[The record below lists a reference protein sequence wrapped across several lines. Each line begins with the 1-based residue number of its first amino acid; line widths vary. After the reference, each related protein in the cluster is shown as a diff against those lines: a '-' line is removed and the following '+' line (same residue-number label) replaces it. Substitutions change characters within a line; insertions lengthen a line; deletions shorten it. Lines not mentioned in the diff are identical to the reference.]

1 MGHENETRVR
11 GSVIAVMVGAKIFCQ
26 LPTRQLLVALTIL
39 PTRRLVNKIYL
50 LVNPENLFFDFV
62 KNPESGKW
70 HIPPKIIVFSAY
82 FRISSLLL

>member
-1 MGHENETRVR
+1 MKTRVR

-62 KNPESGKW
+62 KNPDLSFPVVNIQSGKMGG
-70 HIPPKIIVFSAY
+70 IV
-82 FRISSLLL
+82 